1 MGGMLLWEWQRKT
14 VIVSAV
20 VLIPIRTVV
29 IDMVRLHAS
38 VVMLVGNFGMH
49 VLFKNY
55 VNVAANLN
63 AMAISILD
71 GLFFQFGNQV
81 KRTKIEYV
89 VR

>member
-38 VVMLVGNFGMH
+38 VVMLVGNVGILATLDCFVNIAVKLNVMVYLIWDGVFSLLVNQENKINIEH
-49 VLFKNY
+49 V
-55 VNVAANLN
+55 
-63 AMAISILD
+63 I
-71 GLFFQFGNQV
+71 
-81 KRTKIEYV
+81 R
-89 VR
+89 